1 MKQYNLGIYEKA
13 IPNELSW
20 EEKFKAAKE
29 AGYDFME
36 ISIDETDEKLNR
48 LDWSPEKRQELI
60 ALTKKYDIPF
70 GSMCLSGHRKYPL
83 GSNDPEIEK
92 RSLEIMEKSIQLAS
106 DLGIRIIMLAGY
118 DVYYE
123 ESTPETV
130 KRFEKNLLYSTLLAA
145 KAGMMLGFE
154 TMETPFMNTVAKA
167 MKYVNQVDL
176 PFLSVYP
183 DSGNITNAAVE
194 YGTDVCEDME
204 SGKGHLVG
212 FHLKETVPGKFR
224 EIPYGTGHVEFE
236 KLIKKAWELGIRR
249 YVTEFWYVGNP
260 QWQQELNDTRKLM
273 GDLLDKAQDNT
284 L

>member
-48 LDWSPEKRQELI
+48 LDWSPEKRQELF
-60 ALTKKYDIPF
+60 ALTKKY
-70 GSMCLSGHRKYPL
+70 G
-83 GSNDPEIEK
+83 
-92 RSLEIMEKSIQLAS
+92 S